1 MTDREYDKDGEVW
14 RCSTEW
20 KIAEKNRQR
29 WRGIEMSRTGRKI
42 ALTLWFV
49 NYYNTFVVGPNVQII
64 DVEYSFRC
72 RCLHETMT
80 ESWKGVEA
88 VFQQGV

>member
-29 WRGIEMSRTGRKI
+29 WRGMEMSRTERKI

-64 DVEYSFRC
+64 DVEYRLWHVQFCSRSP
-72 RCLHETMT
+72 LL
-80 ESWKGVEA
+80 
-88 VFQQGV
+88 